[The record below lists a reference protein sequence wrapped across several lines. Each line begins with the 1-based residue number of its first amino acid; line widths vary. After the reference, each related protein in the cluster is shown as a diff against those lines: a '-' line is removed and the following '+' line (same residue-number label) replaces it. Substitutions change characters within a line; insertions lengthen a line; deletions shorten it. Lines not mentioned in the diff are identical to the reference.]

1 MCRARSRF
9 ISEANGCHGDATRPL
24 KPTYNPHAN
33 CAWSLENIQLFPPN
47 EINRK
52 SRLSKT
58 NKIFKKKKNSRHFRN
73 GHAEK
78 RETSIME
85 ALKVPQPCS
94 VQILP
99 MISHESQRV
108 STCRISFARGF
119 SQDKHRRQST
129 SKNVARPA
137 FENDRRQPAFS
148 SLLLLPEIFHRLSN
162 SLSYI
167 SIFHVNGTRESIII
181 LRRVYDESTN

>member
-1 MCRARSRF
+1 MGMRPAPLNQLTTPMQTAHGVSKIYSSFRLTRSIGNHVSRKL
-9 ISEANGCHGDATRPL
+9 I
-24 KPTYNPHAN
+24 K
-33 CAWSLENIQLFPPN
+33 SL
-47 EINRK
+47 
-52 SRLSKT
+52 
-58 NKIFKKKKNSRHFRN
+58 KKKRTVVIFRN